1 MTSTTTTPLTD
12 MPIVDSPL
20 DPEVADV
27 LGNEVLLSS
36 TAAVKVQKV
45 SRTANVTSAPNSGL
59 SRAWT
64 MGGSVD

>member
-1 MTSTTTTPLTD
+1 MTSTTTPLTD

-20 DPEVADV
+20 DPEVADA
-27 LGNEVLLSS
+27 LGNEVLLSA
-36 TAAVKVQKV
+36 TATTKVQKV
-45 SRTANVTSAPNSGL
+45 RRTANTTSAPASGL